1 LAPPKLS
8 RQEQPVSGVAALVEK
23 ERRLISE
30 RTRAALLA
38 KKERGEPLGNRT
50 NLLDAQE
57 KVRAT
62 NRANADAFAA
72 NVLPKVREIM
82 SSGATNPRAIA
93 AALNARGIARRV
105 AVLGTIRRCAIYWRG
120 RSLPRFGDDP
130 RAGRRDGQTS
140 RQP

>member
-1 LAPPKLS
+1 MGARHL
-8 RQEQPVSGVAALVEK
+8 GVRGRRTVTARRRAFGLCNAALVEK

-38 KKERGEPLGNRT
+38 KKERGEPLCNRT

-72 NVLPKVREIM
+72 NVLPIVREIM
-82 SSGATNPRAIA
+82 P
-93 AALNARGIARRV
+93 LARRT
-105 AVLGTIRRCAIYWRG
+105 LGP
-120 RSLPRFGDDP
+120 SLPP
-130 RAGRRDGQTS
+130 
-140 RQP
+140 

>member
-23 ERRLISE
+23 EHRLISE

-72 NVLPKVREIM
+72 NVLPIVREIM
-82 SSGATNPRAIA
+82 SSGVTNPRAIA
-93 AALNARGIARRV
+93 AALNARGICTARGGAWHDSTVRHLLAREKFTEV
-105 AVLGTIRRCAIYWRG
+105 RG
-120 RSLPRFGDDP
+120 
-130 RAGRRDGQTS
+130 
-140 RQP
+140 